1 MSEGEIENVRETTV
15 KVKIYRL
22 NPVKKQIVETRVERE
37 KLAIVMATIIR
48 VTRQC

>member
-1 MSEGEIENVRETTV
+1 M

-22 NPVKKQIVETRVERE
+22 NPVTKKAVETRVERE
-37 KLAIVMATIIR
+37 KLAIVMATIIH